1 MCVWWGVNGR
11 ADIQILFRFS
21 PFFKVTQRGLCWIFA
36 AWNVLIWRFFFDL
49 IGTHVFFFLS
59 SVLHNSQAINY
70 VLFNLIFIEQTIFSY
85 YYNIPQVE
93 EFFSCFLFALSLIIN
108 CMVIIVCIIIQFA
121 NAILHSRIYT
131 LTQSI
136 HKTHWDEI
144 ISEGAYFIS
153 YPLHNSFINF
163 ILRMLD
169 NWRIILW
176 KRSWIKK

>member
-1 MCVWWGVNGR
+1 VYDGESTEGQIYKFCLDFHNFSKWHSGVYVEFSLLEMCWF
-11 ADIQILFRFS
+11 DD
-21 PFFKVTQRGLCWIFA
+21 FF
-36 AWNVLIWRFFFDL
+36 LIWL
-49 IGTHVFFFLS
+49 AHMYSFFLS

-153 YPLHNSFINF
+153 YPLHNSFITF
-163 ILRMLD
+163 ILRMLE
-169 NWRIILW
+169 NWRILLW